1 MFTLDLNW
9 KTFNISLPK
18 LREWIDA
25 NVSAPCVG
33 ISANSKLQVHFESE
47 PSDAEKSAIFTYWE
61 ALDEESEEAQS
72 YKSRE
77 QEQAEAQAAKQQKLE
92 SAKAKL
98 TALGLTNDEI
108 DVLLRI

>member
-25 NVSAPCVG
+25 NIETPCVG
-33 ISANSKLQVHFESE
+33 ISANSKLQIHFEQE
-47 PSDAEKSAIFTYWE
+47 PEEVDKNDLLSYYEAIDEDSIE
-61 ALDEESEEAQS
+61 ATS
-72 YKSRE
+72 YLTRE
-77 QEQAEAQAAKQQKLE
+77 QELAAQQAELQAKKD

-98 TALGLTNDEI
+98 LALGLTEAEI
-108 DVLLRI
+108 EAILR